1 MHSSNNLNLSRFSQD
16 PDDDLFFED
25 DDIQD
30 VEFDRELN
38 QLLGRTELDEDET
51 DNYFWNEN

>member
-1 MHSSNNLNLSRFSQD
+1 MHSINNLNLSQFSQD

-25 DDIQD
+25 DDIQN

-38 QLLGRTELDEDET
+38 QLLGRNDLDGDET
-51 DNYFWNEN
+51 DDYFWEEN